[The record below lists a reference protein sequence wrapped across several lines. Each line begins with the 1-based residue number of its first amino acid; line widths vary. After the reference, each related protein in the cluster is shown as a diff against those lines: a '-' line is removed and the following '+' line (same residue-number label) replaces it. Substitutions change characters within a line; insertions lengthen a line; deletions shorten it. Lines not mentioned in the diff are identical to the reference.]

1 MGQSFKALVIDQVDG
16 KVKAGFQKL
25 DTDQLPAGELS
36 VDVSH
41 STLNYK
47 DGLAVSGKGK
57 IARKYPMVGGI
68 DLAGIVTHSTS
79 ADFKSGDPVVVC
91 GGGLSE
97 THWGGYAEKARV
109 PADWAVKI
117 PAPFSPSQAMAI
129 GTAGFTAM
137 LAVIALERVGLKP
150 GPHEMI
156 VTGAAGGVG
165 SVAVALLATL
175 GYKLAAS
182 TGRAATHD
190 YLKSLGA
197 TTIVAREE
205 LNKPSGRP
213 LDSERWAG
221 GIDSLGG
228 ETLASVLR
236 QTRANGAVAAC
247 GLAENFALPT
257 TVMPFILRGVALLG
271 IDSLQWPMTQ
281 RVEVWRR
288 LATDLKPAGI
298 DRIGHEIG
306 LNQLDAVLTA
316 ILKGEVTGRYVVRPT
331 VD

>member
-16 KVKAGFQKL
+16 KVKAGFQTL

-41 STLNYK
+41 STVNYK

-57 IARKYPMVGGI
+57 IARKYPMVCGI
-68 DLAGIVTHSTS
+68 DLAGVVTRSTS
-79 ADFKSGDPVVVC
+79 VDFKSGDPVVVC

-137 LAVIALERVGLKP
+137 LSVIALERVGLKP
-150 GPHEMI
+150 GAHEVI

-165 SVAVALLATL
+165 SVAVALLAKL
-175 GYKLAAS
+175 GYKVAAS
-182 TGRAATHD
+182 TGRAAAHD
-190 YLKSLGA
+190 YLRGLGA

-257 TVMPFILRGVALLG
+257 TVMPFILRGVSLLG
-271 IDSLQWPMTQ
+271 INSVILTAEQ
-281 RVEVWRR
+281 RREAWRR
-288 LATDLKPAGI
+288 LARDLDP
-298 DRIGHEIG
+298 R
-306 LNQLDAVLTA
+306 LLDAMTQTVAFDDVPRLAEA
-316 ILKGEVTGRYVVRPT
+316 ILKGQVRGRTVVAIKR
-331 VD
+331 

>member
-1 MGQSFKALVIDQVDG
+1 MGQSFKALVIDQFDG
-16 KVKAGFQKL
+16 KTKSGFQKL

-41 STLNYK
+41 STVNYK

-68 DLAGIVTHSTS
+68 DLAGVVTHSTS
-79 ADFKSGDPVVVC
+79 ADFRSGDPVVVC

-117 PAPFSPSQAMAI
+117 PAPFSASQAMAI

-137 LAVIALERVGLKP
+137 LAVMALERVGLEP
-150 GPHEMI
+150 GPHEVI

-165 SVAVALLATL
+165 SVAVALLSKL
-175 GYKLAAS
+175 GYKVAAS

-190 YLKSLGA
+190 YLKGLGA

-257 TVMPFILRGVALLG
+257 TVMPFILRGVSLLG
-271 IDSLQWPMTQ
+271 INSVILTAQQ
-281 RVEVWRR
+281 RRDAWRR
-288 LATDLKPAGI
+288 LARDLDPT
-298 DRIGHEIG
+298 
-306 LNQLDAVLTA
+306 LLDAMTQTVAFDQVPRLA
-316 ILKGEVTGRYVVRPT
+316 EEILKGQVRGRTVVAIKG
-331 VD
+331 

>member
-165 SVAVALLATL
+165 SVAVALLAKL
-175 GYKLAAS
+175 GYKVAAS

-257 TVMPFILRGVALLG
+257 TVMPFILRGVSLLG
-271 IDSLQWPMTQ
+271 INSVMLTAEQRRSAWQRLARDLDPKLLDAMTQ
-281 RVEVWRR
+281 TVAFDQVPR
-288 LATDLKPAGI
+288 LA
-298 DRIGHEIG
+298 EE
-306 LNQLDAVLTA
+306 
-316 ILKGEVTGRYVVRPT
+316 ILKGQVRGRTVVAIKG
-331 VD
+331 